1 MARQRVE
8 KNISYDAK
16 RKLYYVTLYYGN
28 VDGKPQKETET
39 FSTKREARERLKRF
53 EYEKS
58 VNLVP
63 KMNTETVKTWVEY
76 SLEEVMK
83 PQIEQTTYSGYKNI
97 SRRVIR
103 ELGDI
108 ELRKLTAKD
117 IQLYLNE
124 LTDPDGKYKLSNNT
138 AIKHLTFLKTVLEN
152 ALKQQII
159 SRNPAYLV
167 EAPKHIEPEISFYTP
182 EQINRLFKVINQDTI
197 LKPACYLA
205 AMLGLRRE
213 EICGL
218 QWENVDLKNRVIYV
232 RHARTIAGSS
242 VVDKDTKN
250 YSSTRKLYIND
261 VLYDKLQEVRQEQI
275 ERAELAG
282 DMYMVT
288 DYVEVGDF
296 GKPVNPG
303 YLSSRFR
310 KCIIGNGLPH
320 ITLHG
325 LRHSVASIANEAGMT
340 QYDISKMLGHS
351 TPAVTGKVYT
361 HLFDD
366 VQVKSVSRVAE
377 MIETSKN
384 KNEK

>member
-58 VNLVP
+58 VNLTP
-63 KMNTETVKTWVEY
+63 RLNGETVKSWVEY
-76 SLEEVMK
+76 TLEEVMK
-83 PQIEQTTYSGYKNI
+83 PQVEQTTYSGYKNI
-97 SRRVIR
+97 SRRVVS
-103 ELGDI
+103 ELGGI

-117 IQLYLNE
+117 IQMYLNT
-124 LTDPDGKYKLSNNT
+124 LTDPAGKYRFSNNT
-138 AIKHLTFLKTVLEN
+138 AIKHLTFLKTVLES
-152 ALKQQII
+152 ALKQQLI

-167 EAPKHIEPEISFYTP
+167 EAPKRIEPEISFYTP
-182 EQINRLFKVINQDTI
+182 EQINRLFEVINKDTI
-197 LKPACYLA
+197 LKPAGYLA

-218 QWENVDLKNRVIYV
+218 QWENVDLVNRVIYV

-242 VVDKDTKN
+242 IVDKDTKN
-250 YSSTRKLYIND
+250 YSSTRKLYID
-261 VLYDKLQEVRQEQI
+261 DILYGKLKEIRQEQL
-275 ERAELAG
+275 ERAEIAG
-282 DMYMVT
+282 NMYMVT

-310 KCIIGNGLPH
+310 KCVIDNGLPH

-325 LRHSVASIANEAGMT
+325 LRHSVASIANAAGMT

-366 VQVKSVSRVAE
+366 VQVKSVSRVAQ
-377 MIETSKN
+377 MIETNKKKN
-384 KNEK
+384 DK